1 MIGIGPFSIDVV
13 IVAIAALLA
22 WSVARALARRQSDS
36 PHDAAGSLLIDAL
49 FVGLV
54 FARLGYI
61 AWWWKEYAQAPWS
74 MIAIGD
80 GGFSWWF
87 GVLAALLFVGWRTRS
102 RRALRRPAFAG
113 VLAGVLVWAA
123 AGGVLTLLRQSA
135 PRLPNVQ
142 LTALDERPVA
152 LDSYLGRPVVVNLW
166 ATWCPPCRR
175 EMPVFEQAQAAFPE
189 VTFVMVNQ
197 GEPVPA
203 IRRYLEREGLTLD
216 HVLRDPASDTMQVMR
231 ARGLPTTLFFDSEGR
246 LVDTHMGELTMA
258 SLKNTLARRYA
269 QKSPNP

>member
-1 MIGIGPFSIDVV
+1 MIGIGPFSIGVV
-13 IVAIAALLA
+13 IVAISALLA
-22 WSVARALARRQSDS
+22 WTGARVLARRLPDS
-36 PHDAAGSLLIDAL
+36 PHNDAGSLLFDAL
-49 FVGLV
+49 LVGLV

-61 AWWWKEYAQAPWS
+61 AWWWKEYVQAPWS

-102 RRALRRPAFAG
+102 TRALRWPVFAG
-113 VLAGVLVWAA
+113 VLVGVLAWAM
-123 AGGVLTLLRQSA
+123 AGGVLALLQRSA
-135 PRLPNVQ
+135 PPLPNVQ
-142 LTALDERPVA
+142 LVMLDGRTVA

-175 EMPVFEQAQAAFPE
+175 EMPMFGQAQSIFPE
-189 VTFVMVNQ
+189 VAFVMVNQ
-197 GEPVPA
+197 GEQAPA
-203 IRRYLEREGLTLD
+203 IQSYLEREGLAFN
-216 HVLRDPASDTMQVMR
+216 HVLRDPASDTMRAMG

-269 QKSPNP
+269 QKSP

>member
-1 MIGIGPFSIDVV
+1 MIGIGPFPIDVV
-13 IVAIAALLA
+13 IVAISALLA
-22 WSVARALARRQSDS
+22 WSVARMLARRLPDS
-36 PHDAAGSLLIDAL
+36 PYKAAGSLLFDAL
-49 FVGLV
+49 LVGLA

-61 AWWWKEYAQAPWS
+61 ARWWKEYAQSPWT

-102 RRALRRPAFAG
+102 TRALRWPVSAG
-113 VLAGVLVWAA
+113 VLAGVLTWAA
-123 AGGVLTLLRQSA
+123 AGGVLALLQLSA
-135 PRLPNVQ
+135 PPLPYVQ
-142 LTALDERPVA
+142 LATLDERPVP
-152 LDSYLGRPVVVNLW
+152 LDSYLGRPVVINLW

-175 EMPVFEQAQAAFPE
+175 EMPVFEQAQSAFPE
-189 VTFVMVNQ
+189 VAFVMVNQ
-197 GEPVPA
+197 GEQAPA
-203 IRRYLEREGLTLD
+203 IRSFLECEGLTLD
-216 HVLRDPASDTMQVMR
+216 HVLRDPASDTMRVMG

-269 QKSPNP
+269 QKSP